1 MSSEHDQFVTN
12 YPWISNEF
20 FENILRREHQDSSIV
35 VKDYILKPAIGKG
48 ENYASQMLRVRVNF
62 SSVNNPT
69 VDNISLIVKAALI
82 SNVDMAA
89 MTAEIGVFRKEII
102 AFQKII
108 PEVEKLLRSIGDNS
122 RLSARYVLTNRSV
135 TKD

>member
-108 PEVEKLLRSIGDNS
+108 PEVEKLLRSIGDYS